1 MTTTIDRS
9 LPRVRPSGGQVGNRN
24 KSGKLSPRI
33 ARLATAIATGQG
45 STAAELAEVTG
56 LPIRTVY
63 DAMRRP
69 AVQEAVRQQ
78 IQRDLRTLGVARAA
92 AVYVNLLTTAKSEFV
107 RADIAKDVLAQ
118 AGVRDRPDRPGQG
131 QAGGSITIVIG
142 SLPPTTGGQVPTPSA
157 PAVQI
162 EGEVVEVPG
171 APPAPTTWAR

>member
-1 MTTTIDRS
+1 MPSPVDRS

-45 STAAELAEVTG
+45 STAAELAQVTG

-142 SLPPTTGGQVPTPSA
+142 SLPPATGGQVPTPGA

-162 EGEVVEVPG
+162 EGEAVEVPG